1 MREGGGGE
9 KKKRRKHD
17 RQVLKFNGWGRK
29 EVERGMC

>member
-1 MREGGGGE
+1 MKEGGGTERGGG
-9 KKKRRKHD
+9 RKHD